1 MPRRAALLVF
11 ALALLPLAACGG
23 VNSALHRAARPESPH
38 ERYARSLRD
47 AGLDA
52 TALGRDWLAAAE
64 RSLTTATPVALPF
77 REAGYF
83 AESEPRAVAYRVR
96 ARRGQRNV
104 AATDAQGYPAARV
117 FVDVFEPPR
126 DSATPP
132 VRLTSADSADGGVV
146 RVAFEAGRDGDYVVR
161 VQPELLRGVRYLV
174 TLEATASLA
183 FPVDGRDGRAVRSY
197 FGAVRDGGRRAHQ
210 GIDIFAPRG
219 TPVRAAAGGVAN
231 VGENELGGRVVW
243 VWDPEHDR
251 SLYYAHLDSQ
261 AVRTG
266 QVVRTGDTLGWVG
279 NTGNARTTAP
289 HLHFGIYA
297 RGEGPVDPYPFV
309 YRPRAEPPA
318 IAADTGRLGTW
329 RRVEGR
335 RRLSLYAA
343 PAEQAAGLTAL
354 RELEPRTVMR
364 VEGAAGRYY
373 RVRLPDGTDGYV
385 AASGTSAADTPVE
398 RTRPARS
405 AAVRDRPSPVAATLD
420 SVEAGRPVPV
430 LGRFGA
436 YLFVRT
442 PAGRTGWLAAD

>member
-1 MPRRAALLVF
+1 MQRRTALF
-11 ALALLPLAACGG
+11 ASALALLALAACGG
-23 VNSALHRAARPESPH
+23 VNSALREAARPESPH

-47 AGLDA
+47 AGLGA
-52 TALGRDWLAAAE
+52 TALGRDWLTAAE
-64 RSLTTATPVALPF
+64 RSLTAAAPVALPF

-83 AESEPRAVAYRVR
+83 AESEPRAMAYRVR
-96 ARRGQRNV
+96 ARRGQRIV
-104 AATDAQGYPAARV
+104 AAVDAWGYPAAQL

-126 DSATPP
+126 DSGGPP
-132 VRLTSADSADGGVV
+132 IRLTSADSGSGGIV

-161 VQPELLRGVRYLV
+161 VQPELLRSVRYLV

-183 FPVDGRDGRAVRSY
+183 FPVEGRDTRAVRSY
-197 FGAVRDGGRRAHQ
+197 FGAARDAGRRVHQ

-219 TPVRAAAGGVAN
+219 TPVLAAAAGVAN
-231 VGENELGGRVVW
+231 VGERGLGGRVVW
-243 VWDPEHDR
+243 VWDPERDR

-297 RGEGPVDPYPFV
+297 RGEGAVDPYPFV
-309 YRPRAEPPA
+309 YRPREEPPA

-329 RRVEGR
+329 RRVDTR
-335 RRLSLYAA
+335 RGLALYAA
-343 PAEQAAGLTAL
+343 PAPKSAAVG
-354 RELEPRTVMR
+354 ELQPRTVMR

-385 AASGTSAADTPVE
+385 VASGTSAADTPVE
-398 RTRPARS
+398 RTRPARA
-405 AAVRDRPSPVAATLD
+405 AAVRDRPTPVAAALD
-420 SVEAGRPVPV
+420 SVEAGSPVPV

-442 PAGRTGWLAAD
+442 PAGRTGWLAED